1 VLADGKVGGRIL
13 EEGSRFG
20 PPDSMGLVNHLD
32 RAGDTGCDERHRR
45 DPGTSD
51 GEVSVG
57 VGSAGGSVIA
67 RWDFF
72 LSPANGT
79 LLTGGDPFPSN
90 SAGGGVGFQKG
101 VLRGIAVALG
111 LNPFKGAD
119 HRNSDCPASAGG
131 EARGR
136 RGLGQG
142 AVAMTT
148 RTHFAFR
155 IDLGTPDGSSI
166 VEHVAGVEDFQ
177 IAQATY
183 RAAVERWPGG
193 AITLRQGVRVIED
206 SRRTRFASW
215 ADKGRQGGR

>member
-1 VLADGKVGGRIL
+1 
-13 EEGSRFG
+13 
-20 PPDSMGLVNHLD
+20 M
-32 RAGDTGCDERHRR
+32 
-45 DPGTSD
+45 
-51 GEVSVG
+51 
-57 VGSAGGSVIA
+57 IA

-142 AVAMTT
+142 AV
-148 RTHFAFR
+148 
-155 IDLGTPDGSSI
+155 GTPDGSSI

-215 ADKGRQGGR
+215 ADTGRQGGR